1 MPLYGWSLLYSQ
13 RPSSWRLTTS
23 QSTHGD
29 FYLVKQIVIAL
40 LAMLGG
46 FMALKLPFWESV
58 AAIAVIILI
67 IYKLGQP

>member
-1 MPLYGWSLLYSQ
+1 MI
-13 RPSSWRLTTS
+13 
-23 QSTHGD
+23 
-29 FYLVKQIVIAL
+29 KQLSIAL

-58 AAIAVIILI
+58 AAIAVIVLI

>member
-1 MPLYGWSLLYSQ
+1 MI
-13 RPSSWRLTTS
+13 
-23 QSTHGD
+23 
-29 FYLVKQIVIAL
+29 KQLAIAL

-46 FMALKLPFWESV
+46 FMALRLPLWESV

>member
-1 MPLYGWSLLYSQ
+1 M
-13 RPSSWRLTTS
+13 
-23 QSTHGD
+23 
-29 FYLVKQIVIAL
+29 VKQLVIAL

-58 AAIAVIILI
+58 AAIAVIVLI

>member
-1 MPLYGWSLLYSQ
+1 M
-13 RPSSWRLTTS
+13 
-23 QSTHGD
+23 
-29 FYLVKQIVIAL
+29 VKQIVIAL

-58 AAIAVIILI
+58 AAIVVIVLI